1 MYLGWD
7 QLLIDIHVN
16 STLSGGIYHKSSI
29 KPHGPCFWQVRFTA
43 KRNPLAPTNFGEEC
57 K

>member
-16 STLSGGIYHKSSI
+16 STLSGGIYHKSST